1 MDATLR
7 RWGSATVRFGF
18 RPQLH
23 EGAETDAH
31 HLWSPVA
38 GLVPATHVFA
48 VRSVERKEG
57 VDAHGSSP
65 RAEGQRGKPCQ
76 DEIGETISRPSS
88 PQKPLGR
95 GRTMRVARLSC
106 ANWRNHSLHV
116 GCAAASSAVKKPSQ
130 ESASCSSSA
139 SRGSGRCSSRTRSMA
154 AESSAPRSF
163 AVDGSLARREYT
175 ACDRRSSSGAS
186 SRNA

>member
-1 MDATLR
+1 LFAASISFGNDGEQRRTPEGSAGDPVSRLSRRGHGRDAGLGPDSFTLSKAGFGCAMDATLR

-38 GLVPATHVFA
+38 GLVPGTHVFA

-65 RAEGQRGKPCQ
+65 WAEGPRAKPGQGDRGLCWELEKQPISLNPTAVVGERESHSHFYKPF
-76 DEIGETISRPSS
+76 S
-88 PQKPLGR
+88 PR
-95 GRTMRVARLSC
+95 
-106 ANWRNHSLHV
+106 
-116 GCAAASSAVKKPSQ
+116 ASS
-130 ESASCSSSA
+130 
-139 SRGSGRCSSRTRSMA
+139 
-154 AESSAPRSF
+154 
-163 AVDGSLARREYT
+163 
-175 ACDRRSSSGAS
+175 
-186 SRNA
+186 